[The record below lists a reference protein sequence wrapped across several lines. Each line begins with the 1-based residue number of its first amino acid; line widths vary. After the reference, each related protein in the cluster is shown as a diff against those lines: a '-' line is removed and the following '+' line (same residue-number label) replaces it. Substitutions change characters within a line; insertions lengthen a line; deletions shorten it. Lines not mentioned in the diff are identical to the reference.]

1 LIFAVFRC
9 CTLRHILYAGY
20 DGNMKNKEDLFQII
34 KALSKSEKRYFTL
47 DAQKAGRKD
56 SKYMELFQVI
66 NDQDDYDEAILRERF
81 GANLPSD
88 KAYLYE
94 AILRSMRDYHSAR
107 SLSARIKERM
117 LDARFLYE
125 RGLLEQSE
133 RRLDEARQLA
143 RDLDDQL
150 ALLELN
156 IQQRHLAK
164 SVRRKNYRDE
174 LKSLILEKDDH
185 LAALSSELNYMDTA
199 DELFVEILRNFQLQN
214 PYDQAALR
222 SRMAVVEQAPPGP
235 ERPKA
240 HWRYLLCMAMYHQLL
255 GEFEQVFHYYSRVVD
270 WWDERPANKK
280 EDFYLYIIDVSNLL
294 HAYSVRE
301 QYERIPAVLDRLE
314 REEPESLHAKSLL
327 FQKSAVYRLMYFI
340 NMGVSE
346 GVERFVTEMERGLD
360 KYEIKAGTRNALIVN
375 VSILL
380 FVQGRFK
387 ACVNWAQ
394 KLIRDKSG
402 ARADIRTGA
411 WILQLMAVLGVA
423 DVDQTESVLRATA
436 RYLVKAGVDKQ
447 NSFEYAML
455 NFAKKI
461 AQALPSEEK
470 KLLAE
475 WRSYI
480 NDLRAGGAGK
490 VSMGLDELALYWI
503 NSRLEKTPIIQQIR
517 QQREG
522 KK

>member
-1 LIFAVFRC
+1 
-9 CTLRHILYAGY
+9 
-20 DGNMKNKEDLFQII
+20 MKNKEDLFYLI
-34 KALSKSEKRYFTL
+34 KALSKSEKRYFSL

-56 SKYMELFQVI
+56 SKYVELFQAI
-66 NDQDDYDEAILRERF
+66 NEQDDYDEDALRERF
-81 GANLPSD
+81 GAHLPSD

-107 SLSARIKERM
+107 SLSARVKERM

-125 RGLLEQSE
+125 RGLPEQSE
-133 RRLDEARQLA
+133 RRLDEAGQLA
-143 RDLDDQL
+143 CDLDDRL

-156 IQQRHLAK
+156 IQQRHLTK
-164 SVRRKNYRDE
+164 SLRRKAYQEE
-174 LKSLILEKDDH
+174 LKNLIHQKNDH
-185 LAALSSELNYMDTA
+185 LSALSLELNNMDTA
-199 DELFVEILRNFQLQN
+199 DELFVEVLQHFQLQN
-214 PYDQAALR
+214 PDDRAALR
-222 SRMAVVEQAPPGP
+222 SRMAVFEQSPPAP
-235 ERPKA
+235 EQPKA
-240 HWRYLLCMAMYHQLL
+240 YWRYLLCMAMYHQLL
-255 GEFEQVFHYYSRVVD
+255 GEFEQVFQYYSKVVD

-314 REEPESLHAKSLL
+314 REEPESLHARSLL

-346 GVERFVTEMERGLD
+346 GVERFVAEMERGLD

-387 ACVNWAQ
+387 ACTIWVQ

-411 WILQLMAVLGVA
+411 WILQLMAVLGIG
-423 DVDQTESVLRATA
+423 DVDQTESVLRSTA
-436 RYLVKAGVDKQ
+436 RYLIKTGADKQ

-455 NFAKKI
+455 NYAKKLS
-461 AQALPSEEK
+461 QASPSEEK
-470 KLLAE
+470 KWLSE
-475 WRSYI
+475 WRGYI
-480 NDLRAGGAGK
+480 SDLRAGGGSK

-517 QQREG
+517 QQRAG
-522 KK
+522 DLA

>member
-1 LIFAVFRC
+1 MEARAVISCRSPKCGNNRFIFVK
-9 CTLRHILYAGY
+9 
-20 DGNMKNKEDLFQII
+20 DKEDLFQLI
-34 KALSKSEKRYFTL
+34 KALSKTEKRYFTL
-47 DAQKAGRKD
+47 DAQKVGRKR
-56 SKYMELFQVI
+56 SKYMELFQAI
-66 NDQDDYDEAILRERF
+66 NDQDDYNDTVLRERF
-81 GANLPSD
+81 GASLPSD
-88 KAYLYE
+88 KAYLYK
-94 AILRSMRDYHSAR
+94 AILRSMRDYHSAG
-107 SLSARIKERM
+107 SLSARIKENL

-125 RGLLEQSE
+125 RGLVEQSE
-133 RRLDEARQLA
+133 RRLEEAEILA
-143 RDLDDQL
+143 QELGDSLS
-150 ALLELN
+150 LLEIN
-156 IQQRHLAK
+156 IQQRHLTK
-164 SVRRKNYRDE
+164 SLRRKAYPDE
-174 LKSLILEKDDH
+174 LKSLIRKKNDHIKSLHLE
-185 LAALSSELNYMDTA
+185 LGYLDTA
-199 DELFVEILRNFQLQN
+199 DELFVDILQHFQLN
-214 PYDQAALR
+214 SSEDRNALR
-222 SRMAVVEQAPPGP
+222 MRMAQLVQSPPDIDS
-235 ERPKA
+235 PKA
-240 HWRYLLCMAMYHQLL
+240 YWRYLLCMAMYHQLL
-255 GEFEQVFHYYSRVVD
+255 GEFEEVFQYYSKVVD

-346 GVERFVTEMERGLD
+346 GVDRFVTEMERGLD
-360 KYEIKAGTRNALIVN
+360 KYEIKVGTRNALIVN

-387 ACVNWAQ
+387 ACINWAQ

-411 WILQLMAVLGVA
+411 WILQLMAVLGIG
-423 DVDQTESVLRATA
+423 DVDQTDPVLRATA
-436 RYLVKAGVDKQ
+436 RYLVKIGADKQ

-455 NFAKKI
+455 NHAKKLS
-461 AQALPSEEK
+461 QALPAEEK
-470 KLLAE
+470 KLLSE
-475 WRSYI
+475 WRGYLTE
-480 NDLRAGGAGK
+480 LRTGGAGK

-517 QQREG
+517 QQRAG

>member
-1 LIFAVFRC
+1 
-9 CTLRHILYAGY
+9 
-20 DGNMKNKEDLFQII
+20 MKNKEDLFQLI
-34 KALSKSEKRYFTL
+34 KALSKSEKRYFSL

-56 SKYMELFQVI
+56 SKYMELFQAM
-66 NDQDDYDEAILRERF
+66 NEQDDYDEASLREQF

-107 SLSARIKERM
+107 SLSARVKERM

-125 RGLLEQSE
+125 RGLPEQSE
-133 RRLDEARQLA
+133 RRLDEAAQLA
-143 RDLDDQL
+143 RDLDDRL

-156 IQQRHLAK
+156 IQQRHLTK
-164 SVRRKNYRDE
+164 SLRRKAYQEE
-174 LKSLILEKDDH
+174 LKSLIQEKNDH
-185 LAALSSELNYMDTA
+185 LSALSLELNHMDTA
-199 DELFVEILRNFQLQN
+199 DELFVEILQNFQLKSA
-214 PYDQAALR
+214 YDRAALR
-222 SRMAVVEQAPPGP
+222 SRMAVFEQSPPGP
-235 ERPKA
+235 EHPKA
-240 HWRYLLCMAMYHQLL
+240 YWRYLLCMAMYHQLL
-255 GEFEQVFHYYSRVVD
+255 GEFEEVFQYYSKVVD

-346 GVERFVTEMERGLD
+346 GVDRFVTEMERGLD
-360 KYEIKAGTRNALIVN
+360 KYEIKVGTRNALIVN

-387 ACVNWAQ
+387 ACINWAQ

-411 WILQLMAVLGVA
+411 WILQLMAVLGIG
-423 DVDQTESVLRATA
+423 DVDQTDPVLRATA
-436 RYLVKAGVDKQ
+436 RYLVKIGADKQ

-455 NFAKKI
+455 NHAKKLS
-461 AQALPSEEK
+461 QALPAEEK
-470 KLLAE
+470 KLLSE
-475 WRSYI
+475 WRGYLTE
-480 NDLRAGGAGK
+480 LRTGGAGK

-517 QQREG
+517 QQRAG